1 MVAALSR
8 LMRPDTVPQSG
19 LGYSIPAPIGGVNA
33 RDALANMPETD
44 AIILDNFFPQPT
56 WVELRGGKKTV
67 ATFSGICETVAAYN
81 GIASSQLYGAVNNA
95 GTRSIYRMDI
105 GGGPVGAPVV
115 GGAGGT
121 IEPLTSTR
129 FDWQQFGTGAAEVLY
144 LVNGVDNPLIYDGTN
159 WQAVTSSSSPYA
171 LTGTSPN
178 LLSCVAAY
186 HQRLF
191 FIEGGTLNVWYLP
204 IGQIAGAL
212 AQLPLAA
219 YFPLGGALVSI
230 VTVSIDNAAGAND
243 YIAFVSNMGEV
254 VLFQGTDPSSISTFA
269 LSAHFR
275 IGRPIGMGRRCWQKL
290 GSDAAIICT
299 DGVVLIS
306 QALLTDRSQ
315 TKNAVSDKI
324 RKAINALTQQFGNNF
339 GWQAQLYPLG
349 SKLLINVPTTENGAS
364 YTYVMNTLNGAWCTF
379 GQFNSPWNAF
389 CFETMGDALFF
400 GTNGRVCQ
408 ADTGGD
414 DDGAAI
420 TGFVKTAFSY
430 FGLQGQ
436 LKRWLMARP
445 VITAS
450 GTISIG
456 LSLST
461 DFNNQLPT
469 GTVQLSQGNSAVW
482 NVSLWTTPTFWGDA
496 IVLTKRW
503 LGIGGIGYAA
513 ALTLTVQGLDVGLQW
528 QSTDYVFEKGG
539 LVG

>member
-1 MVAALSR
+1 MLAALR
-8 LMRPDTVPQSG
+8 RPEPETLAG
-19 LGYSIPAPIGGVNA
+19 GKSIPAPIGGLNA

-44 AIILDNFFPQPT
+44 AVILDNIFPQPT
-56 WVELRGGKKTV
+56 WVELRKGKKTI
-67 ATFSGICETVAAYN
+67 ATFTGVCETVAAYN
-81 GIASSQLYGAVNNA
+81 GISALQLYGAVNNA
-95 GTRSIYRMDI
+95 GVRSLFRVD
-105 GGGPVGAPVV
+105 GLAGGPVGSPVV
-115 GGAGGT
+115 GGAGNV
-121 IEPLTSTR
+121 IQPITSTR
-129 FDWQQFGTGAAEVLY
+129 YDWQQFGTGAAEVLY
-144 LVNGVDNPLIYDGTN
+144 LVNGVDNPLLFDGTT
-159 WQAVTSSSSPYA
+159 WYSITTSSSPYA

-191 FIEGGTLNVWYLP
+191 FVQGGSLNVWYLA
-204 IGQIAGAL
+204 IGTFAGAL
-212 AQLPLAA
+212 TQLPLAA

-230 VTVSIDNAAGAND
+230 VTVSIDNALGTND
-243 YIAFVSNMGEV
+243 YIAFVSNQGEV
-254 VLFQGTDPSSISTFA
+254 VMFQGTDPSQVSTFSLA
-269 LSAHFR
+269 GHFR
-275 IGRPIGMGRRCWQKL
+275 IGRPIGVGRRCWQKL

-299 DGVVLIS
+299 DGIIMLS

-315 TKNAVSDKI
+315 TRNAISDKI

-349 SKLLINVPTTENGAS
+349 SKLFINIPTTENNAS
-364 YTYVMNTLNGAWCTF
+364 YSFVMNTLNGAWCTF
-379 GQFNSPWNAF
+379 GQLNSSWNAF
-389 CFETMGDALFF
+389 CFETQADALYF

-414 DDGAAI
+414 DDGAGI
-420 TGFVKTAFSY
+420 TGYAQQAYSY
-430 FGLQGQ
+430 FDSPGQ
-436 LKRWLMARP
+436 LKCWRMARP

-456 LSLST
+456 LALSV

-469 GTVQLSQGNSAVW
+469 GTVQLSQGNSAIW
-482 NVSLWTTPTFWGDA
+482 NVSLWSTPTFWGDA
-496 IVLTKRW
+496 VVLTKRW

-513 ALTLTVQGLDVGLQW
+513 ALGLQVSGLDVGLQW